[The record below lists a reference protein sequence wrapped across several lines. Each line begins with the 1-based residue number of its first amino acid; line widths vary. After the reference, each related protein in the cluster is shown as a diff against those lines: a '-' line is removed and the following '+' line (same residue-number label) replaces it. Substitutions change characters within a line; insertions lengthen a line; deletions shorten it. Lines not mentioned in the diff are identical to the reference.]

1 MIKNFVLKKLSVC
14 LAIIIAFNISLVF
27 VHANESENIHEQTEN
42 QINNSVTTG
51 SAVAI
56 ENTTETTTET
66 DETESSSENS
76 ENNIGVTVDIKNEN
90 NISISGNT
98 GIITLIIQNINSVKT
113 DSDNEENVNI
123 CVNNSNNINVTGS
136 SGIINLIIQ
145 NIDEIAV
152 NEGIT
157 AEIETIDEM
166 TTEMTTETTVK
177 ERPVKKHG
185 GSPKKKSSEKV
196 SHKIKNDNSKKTT
209 SKETKNDNSKKTA
222 LKNDEQKAYLKI
234 GSNKILINDKEYI
247 FDASPYI
254 SCDGY
259 TMVPLRATGQI
270 FNASVNWDP
279 LKKIASI
286 SVGKVTTSFSPN
298 SNTIEINGKKSKI
311 IKTPEIKNGRI
322 YLPMRELSA
331 ALNVTDIEWVPETK
345 EIIITKQNKAY

>member
-1 MIKNFVLKKLSVC
+1 MIKNFILKKSAVC

-27 VHANESENIHEQTEN
+27 VHANESDNIYEQTEN
-42 QINNSVTTG
+42 QINDFVTTG
-51 SAVAI
+51 GAVSI
-56 ENTTETTTET
+56 EDTTEITTETE
-66 DETESSSENS
+66 ESESSSENS
-76 ENNIGVTVDIKNEN
+76 KNNNGVTVDIKNEN

-113 DSDNEENVNI
+113 DSNNEENVNI
-123 CVNNSNNINVTGS
+123 CINNSNNINVTGS

-157 AEIETIDEM
+157 AEIETITET
-166 TTEMTTETTVK
+166 TTEMTTETISK
-177 ERPVKKHG
+177 ERPVKKSG
-185 GSPKKKSSEKV
+185 GSPKKKSSEKM
-196 SHKIKNDNSKKTT
+196 SRKIKDDNSKKNT
-209 SKETKNDNSKKTA
+209 SKETKDGNSKKNT

-234 GSNKILINDKEYI
+234 GSNKILINDTEYI

-254 SCDGY
+254 SCGY
-259 TMVPLRATGQI
+259 TMVPLRATSQI

-286 SVGKVTTSFSPN
+286 TMGKVTTSFSSN
-298 SNTIEINGKKSKI
+298 SDIIEINGKKSKI

-322 YLPMRELSA
+322 YLPMRELSE
-331 ALNVTDIEWVPETK
+331 ALNATDIEWVPETK
-345 EIIITKQNKAY
+345 EIIITK